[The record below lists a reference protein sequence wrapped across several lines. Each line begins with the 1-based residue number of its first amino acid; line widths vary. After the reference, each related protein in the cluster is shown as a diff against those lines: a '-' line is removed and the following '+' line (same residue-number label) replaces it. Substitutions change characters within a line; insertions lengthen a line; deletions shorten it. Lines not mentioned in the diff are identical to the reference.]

1 MDTPT
6 EKNVNPVEGKKPATP
21 KPPKKTEQSLRVKF
35 TEEEVVKLARKLA
48 GRSIFAAICQ
58 YQFFLLLHRSPA

>member
-6 EKNVNPVEGKKPATP
+6 EKNVKPVEGRKPATP

-35 TEEEVVKLARKLA
+35 TEEEVVNDANKDGGA
-48 GRSIFAAICQ
+48 Q
-58 YQFFLLLHRSPA
+58 

>member
-21 KPPKKTEQSLRVKF
+21 KLDGDEANKDGGAQ
-35 TEEEVVKLARKLA
+35 
-48 GRSIFAAICQ
+48 
-58 YQFFLLLHRSPA
+58 

>member
-21 KPPKKTEQSLRVKF
+21 KPPKKNGDEANKDGAQ
-35 TEEEVVKLARKLA
+35 
-48 GRSIFAAICQ
+48 
-58 YQFFLLLHRSPA
+58 